1 MNPIASDLSDAVVVV
16 TGGRGRLGRLVTERL
31 LAAHARVAALDLVPP
46 DDLPTGA
53 TPIGADLA
61 DEGAVADAF
70 ARIGAEIGAPA
81 ALVHTVGMWEGAPLT
96 STTLDAW
103 ERLIRVNLTSTFLC
117 FREAAR
123 VMRRA
128 RAGGRLVA
136 IASRQGADGAPAE
149 QGAYSASK
157 AGVIRLV
164 ESAAAEYRAEGIT
177 ATAIAPS
184 SMLFGDEDHDSRGV
198 PAGRVADLCVYLC
211 GAGGPV
217 HNGSVLRSYGDG

>member
-1 MNPIASDLSDAVVVV
+1 MNPIASDLTDAVVVI
-16 TGGRGRLGRLVTERL
+16 TGARGRLGRIVADRM
-31 LAAHARVAALDLVPP
+31 LAAGARVAALDLVPP
-46 DDLPTGA
+46 DDLPPRA
-53 TPIGADLA
+53 HPIGADLA

-70 ARIGAEIGAPA
+70 SRIGSELGVPA
-81 ALVHTVGMWEGAPLT
+81 ALVHTVGMWESAPLT

-128 RAGGRLVA
+128 GAGGRLVA

-149 QGAYSASK
+149 QGGYSATK
-157 AGVIRLV
+157 AGVVRLV
-164 ESAAAEYRAEGIT
+164 EATAAEYAAEGIT
-177 ATAIAPS
+177 AAAIAPS
-184 SMLFGDEDHDSRGV
+184 SMLFGDEDHGSRGV
-198 PAGRVADLCVYLC
+198 PASRVADLCVYLC
-211 GAGGPV
+211 GAGGLV